1 MPSNNQPKPKQH
13 QPQPP
18 EPEALNPEDFEV
30 PETLNPEDFEVPET
44 VELQPRRKPAG
55 KPSVKNR
62 VAKPKIGAVAK
73 VKPTFGSVRGVYN

>member
-1 MPSNNQPKPKQH
+1 MPSNNHPKPKQH

-18 EPEALNPEDFEV
+18 EPEA
-30 PETLNPEDFEVPET
+30 LNPEDFEVPET

-73 VKPTFGSVRGVYN
+73 VKPTFGTVRGVYN

>member
-1 MPSNNQPKPKQH
+1 MPSNPSKKLQ
-13 QPQPP
+13 QPQP
-18 EPEALNPEDFEV
+18 EPEETALNPADFEV
-30 PETLNPEDFEVPET
+30 PEA

-62 VAKPKIGAVAK
+62 VAKPKIGSVAK

>member
-1 MPSNNQPKPKQH
+1 MPSNPNKKLQ
-13 QPQPP
+13 QPQP
-18 EPEALNPEDFEV
+18 EPEETALNPA
-30 PETLNPEDFEVPET
+30 DFEVPET

-73 VKPTFGSVRGVYN
+73 VKPTFGTVRGVYN